1 MNNYFSLINGEF
13 TNSISVLD
21 RGLSYGDGIFE
32 TMSWSFLKDKGQLG
46 VEFWKR
52 HLKRIEKSCLI
63 TKIKLPSTKLLNNF
77 KAKILE
83 KIFQFRNY
91 PGYSKIIITR
101 GIGGRGYKYESNM
114 QPTIIFLSFPRVDLN
129 YSLYSK
135 GVRTRFCESP
145 IFKNHQ
151 LAGLKHLNR
160 LDSVMG
166 RSEWNNKIFFLK
178 VF

>member
-83 KIFQFRNY
+83 KIFQFRDY
-91 PGYSKIIITR
+91 PGYSKNNY
-101 GIGGRGYKYESNM
+101 YKRYWRKR
-114 QPTIIFLSFPRVDLN
+114 I
-129 YSLYSK
+129 
-135 GVRTRFCESP
+135 
-145 IFKNHQ
+145 
-151 LAGLKHLNR
+151 
-160 LDSVMG
+160 
-166 RSEWNNKIFFLK
+166 
-178 VF
+178 